1 MKIRVQIT
9 TAENAS
15 FLNCDYNHIIE
26 VEFEDYVA
34 TVVASEV
41 GNAPIEACKAQA
53 IAARTFAVG
62 RGVLDGKVISD
73 SASVAQAYRAVRN
86 NYANAIAGAKAT
98 EGLVLKYNDKIIS
111 AVYSDSNG
119 GRTYSAQE
127 KWGSARPYLIAQED
141 PWTLASGVKKNGHG
155 VGLSQKGAIYAAK
168 FGVKFEDILKFYYPG
183 TEIDTDY
190 GREDLAYERKV
201 LEEIKVRVEYALAEL
216 KKGLE

>member
-26 VEFEDYVA
+26 IEFEDYVA
-34 TVVASEV
+34 RVVASEI
-41 GNAPIEACKAQA
+41 GNSPIEACKAQA

-73 SASVAQAYRAVRN
+73 SASVAQAFRAVRN
-86 NYANAIAGAKAT
+86 NYENCNRAAQET
-98 EGLVLKYNDKIIS
+98 EGLVLTYNDKIIS

-119 GRTYSAQE
+119 GRTVSAQE
-127 KWGSARPYLIAQED
+127 KWGSARPYLIAKDD
-141 PWTLASGVKKNGHG
+141 PWTAATGAKKNGHG
-155 VGLSQKGAIYAAK
+155 VGLSQKGAVYAAK
-168 FGVKFEDILKFYYPG
+168 NGIGFENILQFYYPG
-183 TEIDTDY
+183 TEIKTDY
-190 GREDLAYERKV
+190 NRADIEYERKV
-201 LEEIKVRVEYALAEL
+201 LEEVKIRVQLALEEL